1 MHKVQDLKIWQ
12 KSIELAKQVYTVVA
26 DLPADERFGLTS
38 QIKRAAVSIASN
50 IAEGAGRNSNKEF
63 RYFLGVANG
72 SSYELHT
79 QLILASELELI
90 EKSKVDV
97 ILNLITEIQKMN
109 YSFQKSI
116 GEVSIL
122 NTNI

>member
-12 KSIELAKQVYTVVA
+12 KSIDLAKEVYTIVA
-26 DLPADERFGLTS
+26 DLPNDERFGLTS
-38 QIKRAAVSIASN
+38 QIKRSAISIASN

-63 RYFLGVANG
+63 KYFLGIANG

-79 QLILASELELI
+79 QLILTYELGLI
-90 EKSKVDV
+90 DKERVHQ

-116 GEVSIL
+116 EEVSIL
-122 NTNI
+122 NTKI